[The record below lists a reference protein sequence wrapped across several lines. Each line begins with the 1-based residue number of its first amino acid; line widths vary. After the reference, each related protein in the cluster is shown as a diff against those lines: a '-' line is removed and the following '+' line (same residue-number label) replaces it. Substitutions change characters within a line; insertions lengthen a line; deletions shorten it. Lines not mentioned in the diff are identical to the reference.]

1 MLLKNNQNNI
11 KKMSAKVAS
20 TKSAKSTASEAAAPA
35 KAAPVKKVA
44 AEKPAEASAPAPKK
58 QKKAASEASAVP
70 SEAPAKAPR
79 ASKAKQS
86 SVASSVVAE
95 ALNGASASEADKPRR
110 VVNNEEVEKDF
121 DSLAESVE
129 TELQALRD
137 DKNHTVGIRFLRSVC
152 RQLKSLKADA
162 LRLLTRK
169 VKKPTTRNGN
179 SGFMKPVKITSEM
192 AKFCG
197 FTADQLV
204 SRVDVTKA
212 ICNYVKEKNLQNQTD
227 RRQFTPDAKLSALL
241 SVTETITYYT
251 LQKYIQK
258 HFIKEAKPKTA

>member
-1 MLLKNNQNNI
+1 
-11 KKMSAKVAS
+11 MSAKVAS
-20 TKSAKSTASEAAAPA
+20 TKSSTKSTASEPAPA
-35 KAAPVKKVA
+35 KAAPVKKVV
-44 AEKPAEASAPAPKK
+44 AEKPVEAAAPVPAPKK
-58 QKKAASEASAVP
+58 QKKAASASEASTVP
-70 SEAPAKAPR
+70 TEAATKPAKTPR
-79 ASKAKQS
+79 VAKAKQS
-86 SVASSVVAE
+86 SAASSVVAE
-95 ALNGASASEADKPRR
+95 ALNGASEAEKPRR
-110 VVNNEEVEKDF
+110 VVNNDEVEKNF
-121 DSLAESVE
+121 DELSASVE
-129 TELQALRD
+129 AELQALRD
-137 DKNHTVGIRFLRSVC
+137 DKNHSVGIRFLRSVC
-152 RQLKSLKADA
+152 RQLKGLKADS

-197 FTADQLV
+197 FTVDQLV

-258 HFIKEAKPKTA
+258 HFIKEVKPKTA

>member
-20 TKSAKSTASEAAAPA
+20 TKSAKSTASEAAPA
-35 KAAPVKKVA
+35 KAAPAKKVA
-44 AEKPAEASAPAPKK
+44 AEKPAEAAAPAPKK

-70 SEAPAKAPR
+70 AEAPAKAPR

-95 ALNGASASEADKPRR
+95 ALNGASASEADKPCR
-110 VVNNEEVEKDF
+110 VGNNEEVEKDF

-241 SVTETITYYT
+241 GVTETITYYT

-258 HFIKEAKPKTA
+258 HFVKEAKPKTA

>member
-20 TKSAKSTASEAAAPA
+20 TKSAKSTASEAAPA
-35 KAAPVKKVA
+35 KAAPAKKVA
-44 AEKPAEASAPAPKK
+44 AEKPAEAAAPAPKK
-58 QKKAASEASAVP
+58 QKKAASEASTVP
-70 SEAPAKAPR
+70 AEAPVKAPR

-86 SVASSVVAE
+86 SVTSSVVAE

-241 SVTETITYYT
+241 GVTETITYYT

-258 HFIKEAKPKTA
+258 HFVKEAKPKTA

>member
-1 MLLKNNQNNI
+1 
-11 KKMSAKVAS
+11 MSAKVAS
-20 TKSAKSTASEAAAPA
+20 NKSAKSASAATEATPA
-35 KAAPVKKVA
+35 KAAPAKKVA
-44 AEKPAEASAPAPKK
+44 AEKPAEAAAPAPKK
-58 QKKAASEASAVP
+58 QKKAAASEASAVP
-70 SEAPAKAPR
+70 SEAPAKTPR

-86 SVASSVVAE
+86 AASSVVAE
-95 ALNGASASEADKPRR
+95 ALNGASSSDADKPRR
-110 VVNNEEVEKDF
+110 VVNNEEVEKNF
-121 DSLAESVE
+121 DELAASVE
-129 TELQALRD
+129 AELQALRD

-152 RQLKSLKADA
+152 RQLKSLKADS

-241 SVTETITYYT
+241 GVTDTITYYT

-258 HFIKEAKPKTA
+258 HFVKEAKPKTA

>member
-1 MLLKNNQNNI
+1 
-11 KKMSAKVAS
+11 MSAKVAS
-20 TKSAKSTASEAAAPA
+20 TKSVKSASTEAAPVKAAPA
-35 KAAPVKKVA
+35 KKAVA
-44 AEKPAEASAPAPKK
+44 AEKPAEVAAPAPKK

-70 SEAPAKAPR
+70 VEAAAKPAKAAR
-79 ASKAKQS
+79 GSKAKS

-95 ALNGASASEADKPRR
+95 ALNGASSSDADKPRR
-110 VVNNEEVEKDF
+110 VVNNEEVEKNF
-121 DSLAESVE
+121 DELAASVE
-129 TELQALRD
+129 AELQALRD

-152 RQLKSLKADA
+152 RQLKSLKADS

-197 FTADQLV
+197 FTPDQLV

-227 RRQFTPDAKLSALL
+227 RRQFTPDAKLAALL

-258 HFIKEAKPKTA
+258 HFIKEVKPKSA

>member
-1 MLLKNNQNNI
+1 
-11 KKMSAKVAS
+11 MSAKVAS
-20 TKSAKSTASEAAAPA
+20 TKSVKSASTATEAAPA
-35 KAAPVKKVA
+35 KAAPAKKVVA
-44 AEKPAEASAPAPKK
+44 AEKPAEAAAPAPKK

-70 SEAPAKAPR
+70 VEAAAKPAKASR
-79 ASKAKQS
+79 GSKAKS

-110 VVNNEEVEKDF
+110 VVNNEEVEKNF
-121 DSLAESVE
+121 DELSASVE
-129 TELQALRD
+129 AELQALRD

-152 RQLKSLKADA
+152 RQLKSLKADS

-197 FTADQLV
+197 FTVDQLV

-227 RRQFTPDAKLSALL
+227 RRQFTPDAKLAALL

-258 HFIKEAKPKTA
+258 HFIKEVKPKTA

>member
-20 TKSAKSTASEAAAPA
+20 TKSAKSTASEAAPA
-35 KAAPVKKVA
+35 KAAPAKKVA
-44 AEKPAEASAPAPKK
+44 AEKPAEAAAPAPKK

-70 SEAPAKAPR
+70 AEAPAKAPR

-241 SVTETITYYT
+241 GVTETITYYT

-258 HFIKEAKPKTA
+258 HFVKEAKPKTA

>member
-1 MLLKNNQNNI
+1 
-11 KKMSAKVAS
+11 MSAKVAS
-20 TKSAKSTASEAAAPA
+20 TKSVKSASTATEAAPA
-35 KAAPVKKVA
+35 KAAPAKKVVA
-44 AEKPAEASAPAPKK
+44 AEKPAEAAAPAPKK

-70 SEAPAKAPR
+70 VEAAAKPAKAAR
-79 ASKAKQS
+79 GSKAKS

-110 VVNNEEVEKDF
+110 VVNNEEVEKNF
-121 DSLAESVE
+121 DELSASVE
-129 TELQALRD
+129 AELQALRD

-152 RQLKSLKADA
+152 RQLKSLKADS

-197 FTADQLV
+197 FTVDQLV

-227 RRQFTPDAKLSALL
+227 RRQFTPDAKLAALL

-258 HFIKEAKPKTA
+258 HFIKEVKPKTA

>member
-1 MLLKNNQNNI
+1 
-11 KKMSAKVAS
+11 MSAKVAS
-20 TKSAKSTASEAAAPA
+20 TKSAKSTASEAAPA
-35 KAAPVKKVA
+35 KAAPAKKVA
-44 AEKPAEASAPAPKK
+44 AEKPAEAPAPKK
-58 QKKAASEASAVP
+58 QKKAASEASTVP
-70 SEAPAKAPR
+70 AEAPVKAPR

-86 SVASSVVAE
+86 SVTSSVVAE

-241 SVTETITYYT
+241 GVTETITYYT

-258 HFIKEAKPKTA
+258 HFVKEAKPKTA

>member
-20 TKSAKSTASEAAAPA
+20 TKSAKSTASEAAPA
-35 KAAPVKKVA
+35 KAAPAKKVA
-44 AEKPAEASAPAPKK
+44 AEKPAEAAAHAPKK

-70 SEAPAKAPR
+70 AEAPAKAPR

-241 SVTETITYYT
+241 GVTETITYYT

-258 HFIKEAKPKTA
+258 HFVKEAKPKTA